1 MRPSS
6 FRREPALDRRELDRR
21 ELDRRQLDR
30 RQLVAALLVL
40 PALGIAPALSAQSA
54 VEQALRGL
62 GSRRRGSLSQGDAAG
77 GIKEAL
83 AQGVDRSIRQLGR
96 PDGFFRD
103 AAVKI
108 LVPERIRQIADIAR
122 RAGQGARVDAFE
134 ESMNRAA
141 EKAVPS
147 AANILGDAV
156 RAMTIQDAVGLV
168 RGGETSATDFFRRS
182 SGETLFT
189 SFRPIVAQQT
199 ASVGV
204 TQKYK
209 AFADRAGGGALGALL
224 GGNRQGRDG
233 RSALDLDDY
242 VTNEAIDGLFHVI
255 AGQERQI
262 RGNPASRNTDLLR
275 RVFG

>member
-1 MRPSS
+1 MRTPSPH
-6 FRREPALDRRELDRR
+6 RRS
-21 ELDRRQLDR
+21 
-30 RQLVAALLVL
+30 LVL
-40 PALGIAPALSAQSA
+40 ALAAAPALLLPGDLLAQSA
-54 VEQALRGL
+54 LEGALQRL
-62 GSRRRGSLSQGDAAG
+62 GSRRGGSLSQGDAAG

-83 AQGVDRSIRQLGR
+83 AQGVDKSIRQLGR

-108 LVPERIRQIADIAR
+108 LVPERIRQIADLAR

-141 EKAVPS
+141 EKAVP
-147 AANILGDAV
+147 AAAGILGDAV
-156 RAMTIQDAVGLV
+156 RGMSIQDAIGLV

-182 SGETLFT
+182 AGEKLFA

-209 AFADRAGGGALGALL
+209 AFSERAGGGALGALL
-224 GGNRQGRDG
+224 GGSGGGRDG

-242 VTNEAIDGLFHVI
+242 VTTKSIDGLFHVI

-262 RGNPASRNTDLLR
+262 RSNPASRNTDLLR

>member
-1 MRPSS
+1 MRPSPS
-6 FRREPALDRRELDRR
+6 RPEPA
-21 ELDRRQLDR
+21 QAR
-30 RQLVAALLVL
+30 RQLVAALLSL
-40 PALGIAPALSAQSA
+40 PALAASPTLLAESA
-54 VEQALRGL
+54 VEQALRGIA
-62 GSRRRGSLSQGDAAG
+62 RRGGRLSQAEAAG

-108 LVPERIRQIADIAR
+108 LVPERLRQIADIAR
-122 RAGQGARVDAFE
+122 RAGRGARVDAFE

-141 EKAVPS
+141 EKAVP
-147 AANILGDAV
+147 AAAGILGDAV

-168 RGGETSATDFFRRS
+168 RGGETSATDFFRRTA
-182 SGETLFT
+182 GEKLFG

-209 AFADRAGGGALGALL
+209 AFADRTGNGALGALL
-224 GGNRQGRDG
+224 GGRGREG

-242 VTNEAIDGLFHVI
+242 VTSEAIDGLFHVI
-255 AGQERQI
+255 SGQERQI
-262 RGNPASRNTDLLR
+262 RGNPAARNTDLLR

>member
-1 MRPSS
+1 MRPS
-6 FRREPALDRRELDRR
+6 RIDRREL
-21 ELDRRQLDR
+21 LATL
-30 RQLVAALLVL
+30 LVAL
-40 PALGIAPALSAQSA
+40 PALAAAPSLLAQSGL
-54 VEQALRGL
+54 ERALERVS
-62 GSRRRGSLSQGDAAG
+62 GSRNPSTRLTATEAAG

-108 LVPERIRQIADIAR
+108 LVPERLRQVADLAR

-141 EKAVPS
+141 EKAVP
-147 AANILGDAV
+147 AAAGILANAV
-156 RAMTIQDAVGLV
+156 RAMTVQDAIGIV
-168 RGGETSATDFFRRS
+168 RGGGTSATDYFKRT
-182 SGETLFT
+182 SGEALFA
-189 SFRPIVAQQT
+189 SFRPIVARQT

-204 TQKYK
+204 TEKYK
-209 AFADRAGGGALGALL
+209 AFTDRTGGGALGALL
-224 GGNRQGRDG
+224 GGSGREG

-242 VTNEAIDGLFHVI
+242 VTTRSIDGLFHVI
-255 AGQERQI
+255 GGQEQAI
-262 RGNPASRNTDLLR
+262 RSNPASRNTDLLR